1 MAKSAKG
8 KSKQKSQNRITRIT
22 AGDKAAKPK
31 KPSILATAKEL
42 AGRAQAEKSNTK
54 TARTSGAKT
63 KTASKTSKSKKSKN
77 SKSRRNPLSAI
88 TSYFRGAWQ
97 EIKQVRWPDR
107 RSTWGMVGAL
117 IVFTA
122 ALFLVIILLDYG
134 FAWLFKLIMGTK

>member
-42 AGRAQAEKSNTK
+42 AGRAQTEKSNTK
-54 TARTSGAKT
+54 TARPSGAKT
-63 KTASKTSKSKKSKN
+63 KTASKTSKPKC
-77 SKSRRNPLSAI
+77 SKSRRNLLNAI
-88 TSYFRGAWQ
+88 AGYFRGAWQ

-122 ALFLVIILLDYG
+122 ALFLIIILLDYG

>member
-1 MAKSAKG
+1 VAKSAKG
-8 KSKQKSQNRITRIT
+8 KSKQKSQSRITRIT

-42 AGRAQAEKSNTK
+42 AGRAQTEKSNAK
-54 TARTSGAKT
+54 TARPSGAKT
-63 KTASKTSKSKKSKN
+63 KTAASKPKN
-77 SKSRRNPLSAI
+77 SKSHRNPLSAI
-88 TSYFRGAWQ
+88 TGYFRGAWQ

>member
-42 AGRAQAEKSNTK
+42 AGRAQTEKSSTK
-54 TARTSGAKT
+54 TAKTSVKT
-63 KTASKTSKSKKSKN
+63 KTAASKPKN
-77 SKSRRNPLSAI
+77 SKSRRNPLRTI
-88 TSYFRGAWQ
+88 TGYFRGAWQ

-107 RSTWGMVGAL
+107 HSTWGMVGAL

>member
-8 KSKQKSQNRITRIT
+8 KSKQKSQSYITRIT
-22 AGDKAAKPK
+22 AGDKATKPK

-42 AGRAQAEKSNTK
+42 AGRAQTEKSSAKTTKSSAKAK
-54 TARTSGAKT
+54 TA
-63 KTASKTSKSKKSKN
+63 ASSPKN

-88 TSYFRGAWQ
+88 TGYFRGAWQ
-97 EIKQVRWPDR
+97 EIKQVRWPDS

>member
-8 KSKQKSQNRITRIT
+8 KSKQKSQSHITRIT

-42 AGRAQAEKSNTK
+42 AGRTQAEKSSAK
-54 TARTSGAKT
+54 TAKTSVKT
-63 KTASKTSKSKKSKN
+63 KTAASKPKN

-88 TSYFRGAWQ
+88 TGYFRGAWQ

>member
-42 AGRAQAEKSNTK
+42 AGRAQTEKSSTK
-54 TARTSGAKT
+54 TAKTSVKT
-63 KTASKTSKSKKSKN
+63 KTAASKPKN
-77 SKSRRNPLSAI
+77 SKSRRNPLRTI
-88 TSYFRGAWQ
+88 TGYFRGAWQ

>member
-8 KSKQKSQNRITRIT
+8 KSKQKAQNRITRIT
-22 AGDKAAKPK
+22 AGDKAAKSK

-42 AGRAQAEKSNTK
+42 AGRTQAEKSSTK
-54 TARTSGAKT
+54 AARPSGAKT
-63 KTASKTSKSKKSKN
+63 KTASKTGKSKN

-88 TSYFRGAWQ
+88 TGYFRGAWQ

>member
-42 AGRAQAEKSNTK
+42 AGRAQTEKSSTK
-54 TARTSGAKT
+54 TAKTSAKT
-63 KTASKTSKSKKSKN
+63 KTAASKPKN
-77 SKSRRNPLSAI
+77 SKSRRNPLSTI
-88 TSYFRGAWQ
+88 TGYFRGAWQ

>member
-8 KSKQKSQNRITRIT
+8 KSKQKSQSRITRIT
-22 AGDKAAKPK
+22 AGDKATKPK

-42 AGRAQAEKSNTK
+42 AGRAQTEKSSAK
-54 TARTSGAKT
+54 TAKTSAKT
-63 KTASKTSKSKKSKN
+63 KTAASKPKN
-77 SKSRRNPLSAI
+77 SKSRRNPLSAV
-88 TSYFRGAWQ
+88 TGYFRGAWQ

>member
-42 AGRAQAEKSNTK
+42 AGRTQAEKSNTK
-54 TARTSGAKT
+54 TAKTRAKT
-63 KTASKTSKSKKSKN
+63 KTAASKPKN
-77 SKSRRNPLSAI
+77 SKSCRNPLSAI
-88 TSYFRGAWQ
+88 TGYFRGAWQ

>member
-1 MAKSAKG
+1 MVKSAKG

-42 AGRAQAEKSNTK
+42 AGRAQTEKSSTK
-54 TARTSGAKT
+54 TAKTSVKT
-63 KTASKTSKSKKSKN
+63 KTAASKPKN
-77 SKSRRNPLSAI
+77 SKSRRNPLSTI
-88 TSYFRGAWQ
+88 TGYFRGAWQ

>member
-42 AGRAQAEKSNTK
+42 AGRAQAEKS
-54 TARTSGAKT
+54 SAKA
-63 KTASKTSKSKKSKN
+63 KTASKTNKSKN
-77 SKSRRNPLSAI
+77 SKSHRNPLSAI
-88 TSYFRGAWQ
+88 TGYFRGAWQ

>member
-42 AGRAQAEKSNTK
+42 AGRAQTEKSSTK
-54 TARTSGAKT
+54 TTKTSAKT
-63 KTASKTSKSKKSKN
+63 KTAASKPKN
-77 SKSRRNPLSAI
+77 SKSCRNPLSAI

>member
-42 AGRAQAEKSNTK
+42 AGRTQTEKSSAK
-54 TARTSGAKT
+54 TAKTSAKT
-63 KTASKTSKSKKSKN
+63 KTAASKPKN
-77 SKSRRNPLSAI
+77 SKSHRNPLSTI
-88 TSYFRGAWQ
+88 TGYFRGAWQ

>member
-1 MAKSAKG
+1 MVKSAKG

-42 AGRAQAEKSNTK
+42 AGRAQAEKPSIK
-54 TARTSGAKT
+54 AAKPSAKT
-63 KTASKTSKSKKSKN
+63 KTASKSKN

-88 TSYFRGAWQ
+88 TGYFRGAWQ

>member
-42 AGRAQAEKSNTK
+42 AGRTQAEKSNTK
-54 TARTSGAKT
+54 TARPSGAKT
-63 KTASKTSKSKKSKN
+63 KTASKTSKPKN

-88 TSYFRGAWQ
+88 TGYFRGAWQ

>member
-42 AGRAQAEKSNTK
+42 AGRAQTEKSSTK
-54 TARTSGAKT
+54 TARPSGAKT
-63 KTASKTSKSKKSKN
+63 KTASKTSKSKN

>member
-8 KSKQKSQNRITRIT
+8 KSKQKSQSHITRIT

-42 AGRAQAEKSNTK
+42 AGRTQAEKSSTK
-54 TARTSGAKT
+54 TAKTSVKT
-63 KTASKTSKSKKSKN
+63 KTAASSPKN

-88 TSYFRGAWQ
+88 TGYFRGAWQ

>member
-42 AGRAQAEKSNTK
+42 AGRAQTEKPSTK
-54 TARTSGAKT
+54 TAKTSVKT
-63 KTASKTSKSKKSKN
+63 KTAASKPKN

-88 TSYFRGAWQ
+88 TGYFRGAWQ

>member
-42 AGRAQAEKSNTK
+42 AGRAQTEKSNAK
-54 TARTSGAKT
+54 TTRPSGAKT
-63 KTASKTSKSKKSKN
+63 KTASKTSKSKN

-88 TSYFRGAWQ
+88 TGYFRGAWQ

>member
-42 AGRAQAEKSNTK
+42 AGRAQTEKSSTK
-54 TARTSGAKT
+54 TAKTSVKT
-63 KTASKTSKSKKSKN
+63 KTAASKPKS

-88 TSYFRGAWQ
+88 TGYFRGAWQ

>member
-42 AGRAQAEKSNTK
+42 AGRAQTEKSSAK
-54 TARTSGAKT
+54 TAKTSTKT
-63 KTASKTSKSKKSKN
+63 KTAASKPKN
-77 SKSRRNPLSAI
+77 SKSRRNPLSTI
-88 TSYFRGAWQ
+88 TGYFRGAWQ

-117 IVFTA
+117 IIFTA

>member
-42 AGRAQAEKSNTK
+42 AGRAQTEKSSTK
-54 TARTSGAKT
+54 TAKTRVKT
-63 KTASKTSKSKKSKN
+63 KTAASKPKN

-88 TSYFRGAWQ
+88 TGYFRGAWQ

>member
-42 AGRAQAEKSNTK
+42 AGRAQAEKPSAKTTK
-54 TARTSGAKT
+54 TSAKT
-63 KTASKTSKSKKSKN
+63 KTAASNPKN

-88 TSYFRGAWQ
+88 TGYFRGAWQ

>member
-42 AGRAQAEKSNTK
+42 AGRAQAEKSSIKATK
-54 TARTSGAKT
+54 PSAKT
-63 KTASKTSKSKKSKN
+63 KTASKTSKSKS
-77 SKSRRNPLSAI
+77 SKSRRNPLNAI
-88 TSYFRGAWQ
+88 AGYFRGAWQ

>member
-42 AGRAQAEKSNTK
+42 AGRAQTEKSNTK
-54 TARTSGAKT
+54 TARPSGAKT
-63 KTASKTSKSKKSKN
+63 KTASKTSKSKN
-77 SKSRRNPLSAI
+77 SKSHRNPLSAI
-88 TSYFRGAWQ
+88 TGYFHGAWQ

>member
-42 AGRAQAEKSNTK
+42 AGHAQTEKSSAK
-54 TARTSGAKT
+54 TAKASAKT
-63 KTASKTSKSKKSKN
+63 KTAASKPKN
-77 SKSRRNPLSAI
+77 SKSRRNPLSTI
-88 TSYFRGAWQ
+88 TGYFRGAWQ

>member
-42 AGRAQAEKSNTK
+42 AGRTQAEKPSAK
-54 TARTSGAKT
+54 TARPSGAKT
-63 KTASKTSKSKKSKN
+63 KTASKTSKSKN

-88 TSYFRGAWQ
+88 TGYFRGAWQ

>member
-42 AGRAQAEKSNTK
+42 AGRAQTEKSSAK
-54 TARTSGAKT
+54 TAKTSVKT
-63 KTASKTSKSKKSKN
+63 KTAASKPKN

-88 TSYFRGAWQ
+88 TGYFRGAWQ

>member
-31 KPSILATAKEL
+31 KLGILATAKEL
-42 AGRAQAEKSNTK
+42 AGRAQAEKPS
-54 TARTSGAKT
+54 AKT
-63 KTASKTSKSKKSKN
+63 KTAASKPKN

-88 TSYFRGAWQ
+88 TGYFRGAWQ

>member
-42 AGRAQAEKSNTK
+42 AGRAQTEKSSAK
-54 TARTSGAKT
+54 TAKTSAKT
-63 KTASKTSKSKKSKN
+63 KTAASKPKN

-88 TSYFRGAWQ
+88 TGYFRGAWQ

>member
-1 MAKSAKG
+1 VAKSAKG

-42 AGRAQAEKSNTK
+42 AGRAQTEKSSTK
-54 TARTSGAKT
+54 TAKTSVKT
-63 KTASKTSKSKKSKN
+63 KTAASKPKN
-77 SKSRRNPLSAI
+77 SKSRRNPLSTI
-88 TSYFRGAWQ
+88 TGYFRGAWQ

>member
-1 MAKSAKG
+1 MVKSAKG

-42 AGRAQAEKSNTK
+42 AGRAQTEKSSTK
-54 TARTSGAKT
+54 TAKTSVKT
-63 KTASKTSKSKKSKN
+63 KTAASKPKN
-77 SKSRRNPLSAI
+77 SKSLRNPLSAI
-88 TSYFRGAWQ
+88 TGYFRGAWQ

>member
-42 AGRAQAEKSNTK
+42 AGLTQAEKSNAKTTKSSAKAK
-54 TARTSGAKT
+54 TA
-63 KTASKTSKSKKSKN
+63 ASKPKN
-77 SKSRRNPLSAI
+77 SKSRRNPLSTI
-88 TSYFRGAWQ
+88 TGYFRGAWQ

>member
-8 KSKQKSQNRITRIT
+8 KSKQKSQSRITRIT
-22 AGDKAAKPK
+22 AGDKATKPK

-42 AGRAQAEKSNTK
+42 AGRAQTEKSSAK
-54 TARTSGAKT
+54 TAKTSAKT
-63 KTASKTSKSKKSKN
+63 KTAASKPKN

-88 TSYFRGAWQ
+88 TGYFRGAWQ

>member
-42 AGRAQAEKSNTK
+42 AGRAQTEKSNAK
-54 TARTSGAKT
+54 TARPSGAKT
-63 KTASKTSKSKKSKN
+63 KTASKTNKSKN
-77 SKSRRNPLSAI
+77 SKSRHNPLNAVAG
-88 TSYFRGAWQ
+88 YFRGAWQ

>member
-1 MAKSAKG
+1 MVKSAKG
-8 KSKQKSQNRITRIT
+8 KSKQKSQSRITRIT
-22 AGDKAAKPK
+22 AGDKAANPK

-42 AGRAQAEKSNTK
+42 AGRAQAEKSSAK
-54 TARTSGAKT
+54 TAKPSAKAKT
-63 KTASKTSKSKKSKN
+63 AASSPKS
-77 SKSRRNPLSAI
+77 SKSRRNPLNAI
-88 TSYFRGAWQ
+88 AGYFRGAWQ